1 MEKFTDSQIT
11 ELVRQLTRSHF
22 DLEEGVERIIWVKN
36 GNTQD
41 VRLIEINRD
50 VIPAGDFYPFY
61 FAPSQDF
68 PLPIHIADVT
78 PEEWE
83 QIQRGE
89 IILPPEWALQKIEVF
104 EQSKVSAG
112 SR

>member
-1 MEKFTDSQIT
+1 MEKLTDTQIAG
-11 ELVRQLTRSHF
+11 LVQQLTRSHF
-22 DLEEGVERIIWVKN
+22 DIEEGVERIIWVKN
-36 GNTQD
+36 GNAQD

-61 FAPSQDF
+61 FAPSPDF

-104 EQSKVSAG
+104 ERSNA
-112 SR
+112 

>member
-1 MEKFTDSQIT
+1 MEPLTDTQIA

-22 DLEEGVERIIWVKN
+22 DIEEGVERIIWVKN
-36 GNTQD
+36 GNPQD

-61 FAPSQDF
+61 FAPSADF

-78 PEEWE
+78 PDEWE

-89 IILPPEWALQKIEVF
+89 IILPPEWSLQKTEVF
-104 EQSKVSAG
+104 ERSNS
-112 SR
+112 